1 MSHQQTLPPKAARRS
16 PAAVASSHP
25 DRPGFARRNG
35 ALSRGAG
42 RILIAWLGLTV
53 TSVGCRNDADEI
65 RQLQRQRYANQQ
77 LESTQDHLAEMFG
90 LLERLVELNPQKAA
104 QQILYHLNQWS
115 DSGAVGDAPSEPRVS
130 VSPAF
135 LGTAGT
141 WLPMAEFRK
150 RIDSDGFLRGDV
162 SHLRDAYLFR
172 QLASWVDTPERD
184 DPLLEDW
191 FQTRES
197 GGEGQGDDRLRTAV
211 RLFDW
216 TVRNIA
222 LQPREAERPQGVDLP
237 PLPQGLAFEGA
248 GYRQSVY
255 QCLFR
260 GLGDGLQRAA
270 VFIELC
276 RQVGLDAAVLAIPSG
291 SAGDPRP
298 WAVGVL
304 IEGDVYLFEPDLGS
318 FIPGP
323 DQVGIATLGQARR
336 DESVLRRLSVP
347 GFFDY
352 PVSRDSVQQTFALL
366 HLTPE
371 LVSRRMA
378 DLQQGLTG
386 NRRLVLHQDVDR
398 SAATWEAVPGV
409 AGARWWQVPLAA
421 EAYRAAIETAAARD
435 PMLAFW
441 YYSRW
446 AVLEAELDATETLAL
461 GRWRHLQ
468 GRFEDREMER
478 EPGARSQYLKQRA
491 PEFEIADLR
500 IDVELQKRYGIRR
513 ELGMTPEA
521 YDRQIRQ
528 IQSLIRMSKETASF
542 WIALLQYDD
551 QRFDTAENWL
561 RKRVLPGETPNPWE
575 PAARYNL
582 ARTAERLGDWERA
595 IELYR
600 TRNDPQEHGNRIRA
614 RLVTR
619 HLAGRRDSASEPDA
633 ASGPDA
639 AAGVRPADAAGDAP
653 EGPDPGTI

>member
-1 MSHQQTLPPKAARRS
+1 MPRAVGWGLIASLT
-16 PAAVASSHP
+16 AAVT
-25 DRPGFARRNG
+25 
-35 ALSRGAG
+35 
-42 RILIAWLGLTV
+42 LT
-53 TSVGCRNDADEI
+53 GCRNDTDEI

-104 QQILYHLNQWS
+104 QQIVYHLNQWS
-115 DSGAVGDAPSEPRVS
+115 ESRPIGETSSDPRES
-130 VSPAF
+130 VSSAF

-184 DPLLEDW
+184 DPLLESW
-191 FQTRES
+191 FQTWES
-197 GGEGQGDDRLRTAV
+197 GGEGQADDRLRTAV

-222 LQPREAERPQGVDLP
+222 LQPRETERPPGVDVP
-237 PLPQGLAFEGA
+237 PLPKGLAFEGA

-255 QCLFR
+255 QSLFR

-291 SAGDPRP
+291 SAGEPRP

-304 IEGDVYLFEPDLGS
+304 IEGDVYLFEPELGS

-323 DQVGIATLGQARR
+323 DQIGIATLAQARR
-336 DESVLRRLSVP
+336 DESVLRRLSIP

-352 PVSRDSVQQTFALL
+352 PIGRESVQQTFALL

-371 LVSRRMA
+371 MVSRRMA
-378 DLQQGLTG
+378 GLQQGLTG
-386 NRRLVLHQDVDR
+386 DRRLVLHQDVEL
-398 SAATWEAVPGV
+398 AATAWEAVPGV
-409 AGARWWQVPLAA
+409 AGARWWDVPLAA
-421 EAYRAAIETAAARD
+421 EAYRAAIEPAAARD

-446 AVLEAELDATETLAL
+446 AVLEAELDAAETLAL

-478 EPGARSQYLKQRA
+478 EPGARSQYLRQRA

-513 ELGMTPEA
+513 ELGVTPEA

-551 QRFDTAENWL
+551 QRYDTAENWL
-561 RKRVLPGETPNPWE
+561 RKRVLPGDPPNPWE

-582 ARTAERLGDWERA
+582 ARTAERLGNWDQA

-600 TRNDPQEHGNRIRA
+600 TRNDPQEQGNRIRA
-614 RLVTR
+614 RLVAR
-619 HLAGRRDSASEPDA
+619 HLAGNQEATAEPEATADAEAAAASEA
-633 ASGPDA
+633 VG
-639 AAGVRPADAAGDAP
+639 GDR
-653 EGPDPGTI
+653 DPGASAISPPTDP